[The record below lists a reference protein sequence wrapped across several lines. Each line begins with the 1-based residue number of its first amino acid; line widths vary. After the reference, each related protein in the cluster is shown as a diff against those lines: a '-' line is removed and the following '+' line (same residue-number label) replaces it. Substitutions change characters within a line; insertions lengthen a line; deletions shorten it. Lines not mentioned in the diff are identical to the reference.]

1 MPSWMAERLRA
12 PCAHED
18 ICRQLRRNA
27 RRRHILATLSLGAA
41 LVCGP
46 VYAQT
51 TNDYDALIMR
61 AREGD
66 TGPALEALRTRVAE
80 YPEDLRAAYDRI
92 AIAGW
97 AGRDEEVI
105 AAYQL
110 LPGAARA
117 DADTIETVAKAYRNR
132 QQWNEALALYREGVA
147 LAPDHMAFQAG
158 EVLVLADL
166 QDAGAIAKGRALVG
180 RFAREADA
188 HAALGYAYTRLGFP
202 FEALTAYERA
212 VGLAPARA
220 DLRRERVFAH
230 GRAGLVG
237 PARTLAEREAGLFT
251 ASERRRIEAS
261 AAAELVRLAPMP
273 ARGEA
278 ARFIV
283 ADRAIARLDD
293 LIGRW
298 QAEGAEAQEDIH
310 RARLDRINAYH
321 ARVRMQDVVDE
332 YEALKT
338 EGVVV
343 PPYVLID
350 VASAYLYLRHPEVA
364 RDLYREVIAAGDP
377 DLTSDAEIGLFYALN
392 EGEQIEEAIAHIDDV
407 NTRRPIWLYAAGQP
421 ERLANAGRLESE
433 TAASSARLFA
443 DDLPEAER
451 RLSRMTAMAP
461 GNVGIR
467 TSRASVWRSRA
478 WPRRAEADLKIAE
491 TQAPRALSVEV
502 EQGLTALD
510 LSEWRQAEALSD
522 DVIARFPEN
531 LSARRLARLWE
542 VHNKPELRIE
552 GEYGF
557 GGGSPLTGNGDRGL
571 QAALYSPPIAYDWR
585 VFAGAGHAGSRF
597 PEGKGDHDWAFAG
610 IDYRVRD
617 LTAEAE
623 VSRHRYGDG
632 GKLGGRLAVAVDLDD
647 HSQVGVAGEI
657 LSRDTPLRA
666 LRNGVRADGVNAFYR
681 WRAHE
686 RKEVRLS
693 AQALWFN
700 DGNERLT
707 TLLQATQRVHT
718 RPHFRVD
725 AGFDLSAS
733 FNSRSNVAYYSPG
746 AEVAALPAA
755 TFTHIIH
762 RRYQTVWDHSLTLGA
777 GGLWQRDFGTGAI
790 LSAGYRQRFTTN
802 DVLTVSAGINALYR
816 PYDGD
821 YEPDFR
827 ASFNLTYRF

>member
-1 MPSWMAERLRA
+1 MPPWTAERLRVRFA
-12 PCAHED
+12 QDDNH
-18 ICRQLRRNA
+18 RRLRRSN
-27 RRRHILATLSLGAA
+27 RSRHILAALCLGTALLGDAA
-41 LVCGP
+41 
-46 VYAQT
+46 YAQT
-51 TNDYDALIMR
+51 AAEYDILIAR
-61 AREGD
+61 ARDGD
-66 TGPALEALRTRVAE
+66 YVPALEALRARVAE
-80 YPEDLRAAYDRI
+80 HPEDLRAAYDRI

-97 AGRDEEVI
+97 AGLDEEAI
-105 AAYQL
+105 AAYQV
-110 LPGAARA
+110 LPEAARLHP
-117 DADTIETVAKAYRNR
+117 DAIETVAKAYRNR
-132 QQWNEALALYREGVA
+132 QQWNEALALYRRGTT
-147 LAPDHMAFQAG
+147 LAPDRMTFQAG
-158 EVLVLADL
+158 EVLVLADMK
-166 QDAGAIAKGRALVG
+166 DAGAIAKGQALIDHY
-180 RFAREADA
+180 AQEADA

-202 FEALTAYERA
+202 FEALSSYERA
-212 VGLAPARA
+212 AALAEGRA

-230 GRAGLVG
+230 RRAGLAE
-237 PARTLAEREAGLFT
+237 PARRLAEREADLFS
-251 ASERRRIEAS
+251 ASERRGIEAS

-278 ARFIV
+278 ERFAV

-293 LIGRW
+293 LVGRW
-298 QAEGAEAQEDIH
+298 QAAGPEAREDIR
-310 RARLDRINAYH
+310 RARLDRMNAYH
-321 ARVRMQDVVDE
+321 ARVRMQDVIDE
-332 YEALKT
+332 YAALKA

-350 VASAYLYLRHPEVA
+350 VASAYLYLRHPEIA
-364 RDLYREVIAAGDP
+364 RDLYRGVIAAGDP
-377 DLTSDAEIGLFYALN
+377 DLTPDAEIGLFYALN
-392 EGEQIEEAIAHIDDV
+392 EAEQIEEATAHIDDV
-407 NTRRPIWLYAAGQP
+407 NARRPIWLYAAGQP
-421 ERLANAGRLESE
+421 ERLANAARLESE
-433 TAASSARLFA
+433 TAAASARLFA

-451 RLSRMTAMAP
+451 RLSQMVALAP

-491 TQAPRALSVEV
+491 TQAPRALNVEV

-510 LSEWRQAEALSD
+510 LSEWRQAESLRD
-522 DVIARFPEN
+522 DIIARFPEN

-542 VHNKPELRIE
+542 VHNKAELRIE
-552 GEYGF
+552 GEYGV

-571 QAALYSPPIAYDWR
+571 QGALYSPPIAYDWR
-585 VFAGAGHAGSRF
+585 IFAGAGHAGSRF

-647 HSQVGVAGEI
+647 HSQVGVTGEI

-666 LRNGVRADGVNAFYR
+666 LRNGVRADGASAFYR

-686 RKEVRLS
+686 RREVRLS
-693 AQALWFN
+693 AQGLWFD

-707 TLLQATQRVHT
+707 TLVQAIQRVHT
-718 RPHFRVD
+718 RPHFRVN

-746 AEVAALPAA
+746 AEIAALPTV
-755 TFTHIIH
+755 TFTQIIH

-790 LSAGYRQRFTTN
+790 LSAGYRQSFTTN
-802 DVLTVSAGINALYR
+802 DVFTVSGGINALYR

-827 ASFNLTYRF
+827 ASFSLTYRF